1 MMKQCMSVGL
11 ALSMLLSLTPIMA
24 IHADETQELDVQD
37 TEEIKEDL
45 ELVPSVSVAGLKAVA
60 TEKESI
66 TITFKNVGQQVNNDN
81 ENNSFWGEIYFT
93 DSSGKPIPNLDFELH
108 CDEVTTQFVKTDANG
123 KYTFKY
129 DYSKPMYSHRN
140 PVKVYAIVQENDKYV
155 HSYGEQKY
163 QNPIKWYNFTT
174 HQDEKYNT
182 LISYPFSV
190 RGGEIVEEKEVLKTY
205 EDETIV
211 FDAWYDDEAC
221 TIKHDFTKPIVS
233 DVDVYAKWKKIDKP
247 VTPPEPEVEK
257 YQITYS
263 PGEGKGP
270 NKVMKI
276 PKSDADYKVRDF
288 EYSPIGKTCSPPS
301 DKYYFKEWLIKF
313 ADGTETRAMPGTK
326 IKITQNTAF
335 IAQWARLY
343 EVKVADTITNGTVV
357 LENIDREKG
366 QVVTAKEGEPIF
378 ATLKADKGYY
388 NKNIIIQQANGI
400 YLPWERDEFDPYFVT
415 FKVENDDITFNA
427 DFASLTADPE
437 KPTIKARNLKYNGK
451 EQEVEVFG
459 YDSVMMKIEGNKAK
473 DAGTYTVKVTSKTG
487 KWDDGSTDA
496 VTTKW
501 KIETVQRP
509 APTGLKGF
517 DTSYP
522 GANDG
527 RITGV
532 TEDMKYIEAT
542 ETKVHFCTGTEIT
555 GLKPGL
561 YKVSY
566 KEDKNHH
573 YNIPAEIRIN
583 EGTGP
588 VPSHTHTYGAWVS
601 DDTNH
606 WHECT
611 DASCSSIKD
620 KAVHVYDN
628 DADTTC
634 NICGC
639 VRTITPPTPS
649 HTHTYGAWVS
659 DDTNHW
665 HECTDASCGS
675 IKDKAVHVYDNDMD
689 DTCNVCGYKRVLPTP
704 VVTYKFIEGANGS
717 WTKNSGKNLGFKVNG
732 EISKFTGVKVD
743 GTLIGND
750 KYTAVSG
757 STVVTLKKDY
767 LETLSVGKHTLSV
780 IYTDGECTT
789 EFEVIADTKPT
800 TPEEDKK
807 PGTET
812 EKPKPD
818 VEKPTSPEEDKKPGT
833 ETEKPKPINP
843 EEDKKPSTETKK
855 PIPSKV
861 DKKANVKSEKKK
873 SLNTAYSYN
882 MGQWMALLLMSGF
895 VLVLTVFKKKRN

>member
-1 MMKQCMSVGL
+1 MIKRCMSVGL
-11 ALSMLLSLTPIMA
+11 ALSMLLSLTPITA

-37 TEEIKEDL
+37 TEERKEDL

-81 ENNSFWGEIYFT
+81 VNNSFWGEIYFT
-93 DSSGKPIPNLDFELH
+93 DSSGNPIPNLDFELH
-108 CDEVTTQFVKTDANG
+108 CDDVTTQFVKTDANG

-129 DYSKPMYSHRN
+129 VYSKPMYTYRN

-163 QNPIKWYNFTT
+163 QNPIKWFNFTT

-205 EDETIV
+205 EDGTIV
-211 FDAWYDDEAC
+211 FDAWYDDEAR

-233 DVDVYAKWKKIDKP
+233 NVDVYAKWKKIDKP
-247 VTPPEPEVEK
+247 VTPPEPEVERV
-257 YQITYS
+257 QITYS
-263 PGEGKGP
+263 PGKGKGP
-270 NKVMKI
+270 NYVMKI
-276 PKSDADYKVRDF
+276 PKSDEDYKVRDF

-301 DKYYFKEWLIKF
+301 DKYYFKEWLIIF

-357 LENIDREKG
+357 LENHDRETG
-366 QVVTAKEGEPIF
+366 QVVTAKEGETIF
-378 ATLKADKGYY
+378 ATLTADKGYY

-415 FKVENDDITFNA
+415 FKVENDDISFNA

-437 KPTIKARNLKYNGK
+437 KPIIKARNLKYNGK
-451 EQEVEVFG
+451 EQEVKVLG
-459 YDSVMMKIEGNKAK
+459 YDFVMMNIEGNKAK

-496 VTTKW
+496 VTTTW
-501 KIETVQRP
+501 EIETVQRP

-532 TEDMKYIEAT
+532 TEEMKYIEAT

-566 KEDKNHH
+566 KDDKNHWF
-573 YNIPAEIRIN
+573 NIPAEIRIN

-628 DADTTC
+628 D
-634 NICGC
+634 
-639 VRTITPPTPS
+639 
-649 HTHTYGAWVS
+649 
-659 DDTNHW
+659 
-665 HECTDASCGS
+665 
-675 IKDKAVHVYDNDMD
+675 MD

-717 WTKNSGKNLGFKVNG
+717 WTKNSGKNLSFKVNG
-732 EISKFTGVKVD
+732 EISRFTGVKVD

-780 IYTDGECTT
+780 VYTDGECTT

-818 VEKPTSPEEDKKPGT
+818 VEKPMLPEK
-833 ETEKPKPINP
+833 
-843 EEDKKPSTETKK
+843 DKKPSTETKK
-855 PIPSKV
+855 TTTSRV
-861 DKKANVKSEKKK
+861 DKKDVKSEKKK
-873 SLNTAYSYN
+873 SLNTAYSDN
-882 MGQWMALLLMSGF
+882 ISQWMALLLMSGF
-895 VLVLTVFKKKRN
+895 ALVLIVFKKKRN

>member
-1 MMKQCMSVGL
+1 M
-11 ALSMLLSLTPIMA
+11 
-24 IHADETQELDVQD
+24 
-37 TEEIKEDL
+37 
-45 ELVPSVSVAGLKAVA
+45 
-60 TEKESI
+60 
-66 TITFKNVGQQVNNDN
+66 
-81 ENNSFWGEIYFT
+81 
-93 DSSGKPIPNLDFELH
+93 DFELH
-108 CDEVTTQFVKTDANG
+108 CDDVTTQFVKSDANG

-129 DYSKPMYSHRN
+129 VYSKPMYTYRN

-163 QNPIKWYNFTT
+163 QNPIKWFNFTT

-205 EDETIV
+205 EDGTIV

-221 TIKHDFTKPIVS
+221 TIKHDFTKPIIS
-233 DVDVYAKWKKIDKP
+233 DVNIYAKWKKIEKP
-247 VTPPEPEVEK
+247 VVPPEPEVERV
-257 YQITYS
+257 QITYS
-263 PGEGKGP
+263 PGEGKGK
-270 NKVMKI
+270 NAVMKI
-276 PKSDADYKVRDF
+276 PKLDEDYKVRDF

-326 IKITQNTAF
+326 IKITQDTAF

-357 LENIDREKG
+357 LENHDRETG
-366 QVVTAKEGEPIF
+366 QVVTAKEGETIF
-378 ATLKADKGYY
+378 ATLTANKGYY

-437 KPTIKARNLKYNGK
+437 KPIIKARNLKYNGK
-451 EQEVEVFG
+451 EQEVKVLG

-501 KIETVQRP
+501 EIETVQRP

-566 KEDKNHH
+566 KDDKNHMF
-573 YNIPAEIRIN
+573 NIPAEIRIN

-611 DASCSSIKD
+611 DASCS
-620 KAVHVYDN
+620 
-628 DADTTC
+628 
-634 NICGC
+634 
-639 VRTITPPTPS
+639 
-649 HTHTYGAWVS
+649 
-659 DDTNHW
+659 
-665 HECTDASCGS
+665 S

-732 EISKFTGVKVD
+732 EISRFTGVKVD

-780 IYTDGECTT
+780 VYTDGECTT

-818 VEKPTSPEEDKKPGT
+818 VEKPTLPEEG
-833 ETEKPKPINP
+833 
-843 EEDKKPSTETKK
+843 KKPSTETEK
-855 PIPSKV
+855 PVPSKV
-861 DKKANVKSEKKK
+861 DKKADVKSEKKK

-895 VLVLTVFKKKRN
+895 VLVLTVFKKKKN

>member
-1 MMKQCMSVGL
+1 MIKRCMSVGL

-37 TEEIKEDL
+37 TEERKEDL
-45 ELVPSVSVAGLKAVA
+45 ELVLSVSVAGLKAVA
-60 TEKESI
+60 TVKESI
-66 TITFKNVGQQVNNDN
+66 TITFKNVGQQVNNNN

-93 DSSGKPIPNLDFELH
+93 DSSGNPIPNLDFELH
-108 CDEVTTQFVKTDANG
+108 CDDVTTQFVKSDANG

-129 DYSKPMYSHRN
+129 VYSKPMYTYKN

-163 QNPIKWYNFTT
+163 QNPIKWFNFTT

-182 LISYPFSV
+182 SVSYPFSV
-190 RGGEIVEEKEVLKTY
+190 RGGEIVEEKEVLRTY
-205 EDETIV
+205 EDGTIV

-247 VTPPEPEVEK
+247 VTPPEPEVERVK
-257 YQITYS
+257 ITYS
-263 PGEGKGP
+263 PGKGKGP
-270 NKVMKI
+270 NAVMKI

-301 DKYYFKEWLIKF
+301 DKYYFKEWLVKY
-313 ADGTETRAMPGTK
+313 ADGTETRVTPGNK
-326 IKITQNTAF
+326 IKITQDTAF

-343 EVKVADTITNGTVV
+343 EVKVADTITNGKVV

-378 ATLKADKGYY
+378 ATLTANKGYY

-400 YLPWERDEFDPYFVT
+400 YLPWERDKFNPYFVT

-496 VTTKW
+496 VTTTW
-501 KIETVQRP
+501 EIETVQRP

-532 TEDMKYIEAT
+532 TEEMEYIEDT
-542 ETKVHFCTGTEIT
+542 ETKLHFCTGTEIT

-561 YKVSY
+561 YRVSY
-566 KEDKNHH
+566 KDDKNHR

-606 WHECT
+606 WHECA
-611 DASCSSIKD
+611 DASCS
-620 KAVHVYDN
+620 
-628 DADTTC
+628 
-634 NICGC
+634 
-639 VRTITPPTPS
+639 
-649 HTHTYGAWVS
+649 
-659 DDTNHW
+659 
-665 HECTDASCGS
+665 S

-732 EISKFTGVKVD
+732 EISRFTGVKVD
-743 GTLIGND
+743 GTLIGAD
-750 KYTAVSG
+750 KYTAVTG
-757 STVVTLKKDY
+757 STLVTLKKDY

-780 IYTDGECTT
+780 VYTDGECTT

-812 EKPKPD
+812 EKPKLD
-818 VEKPTSPEEDKKPGT
+818 VEKPTLPEEG
-833 ETEKPKPINP
+833 
-843 EEDKKPSTETKK
+843 KKPSTETKK
-855 PIPSKV
+855 PVPSKV
-861 DKKANVKSEKKK
+861 DKKADVKSEKKK
-873 SLNTAYSYN
+873 SLNTACSYN

-895 VLVLTVFKKKRN
+895 VLVLGMKKRLNK

>member
-1 MMKQCMSVGL
+1 MIKRCMSVGL
-11 ALSMLLSLTPIMA
+11 ALSMLLSLTPITA

-37 TEEIKEDL
+37 TEERKEDL

-108 CDEVTTQFVKTDANG
+108 CDEVTTQFVKSDANG

-129 DYSKPMYSHRN
+129 VYSKPMYTYRN
-140 PVKVYAIVQENDKYV
+140 PVKVYTIVQENDKYV
-155 HSYGEQKY
+155 HSYGEQYY
-163 QNPIKWYNFTT
+163 QNPIKWFNFTT

-205 EDETIV
+205 EDGTIV

-233 DVDVYAKWKKIDKP
+233 NVDVYAKWKKIDKP
-247 VTPPEPEVEK
+247 VAPPEPEVEK

-263 PGEGKGP
+263 AGEGKGP
-270 NKVMKI
+270 NAVMKI
-276 PKSDADYKVRDF
+276 PKSDEDYKVRDF

-326 IKITQNTAF
+326 IKITQDTAF

-357 LENIDREKG
+357 LENHDRETG
-366 QVVTAKEGEPIF
+366 QVVTAKEGETIF
-378 ATLKADKGYY
+378 ATLTANKGYY

-437 KPTIKARNLKYNGK
+437 KPIIKARNLKYNGK
-451 EQEVEVFG
+451 EQEVKVLG

-501 KIETVQRP
+501 EIETVQRP

-583 EGTGP
+583 EGTGS

-611 DASCSSIKD
+611 DASCS
-620 KAVHVYDN
+620 
-628 DADTTC
+628 
-634 NICGC
+634 
-639 VRTITPPTPS
+639 
-649 HTHTYGAWVS
+649 
-659 DDTNHW
+659 
-665 HECTDASCGS
+665 S

-732 EISKFTGVKVD
+732 EISRFTGVKVD

-780 IYTDGECTT
+780 VYTDGECTT

-818 VEKPTSPEEDKKPGT
+818 VEKPTLPEEG
-833 ETEKPKPINP
+833 
-843 EEDKKPSTETKK
+843 KKPSTETEK
-855 PIPSKV
+855 PVPSKV
-861 DKKANVKSEKKK
+861 DKKADVKSEKKK

-895 VLVLTVFKKKRN
+895 VLVLTVFKKKKN

>member
-1 MMKQCMSVGL
+1 MIKRCMSVGL
-11 ALSMLLSLTPIMA
+11 ALSMLLSLTPITA

-37 TEEIKEDL
+37 TEERKEDL

-108 CDEVTTQFVKTDANG
+108 CDEVTTQFVKSDANG

-129 DYSKPMYSHRN
+129 VYSKPMYTYRN

-155 HSYGEQKY
+155 HSYGEQYY
-163 QNPIKWYNFTT
+163 QNPIKWFNFTT

-205 EDETIV
+205 EDGTIV

-233 DVDVYAKWKKIDKP
+233 NVDVYAKWKKIDKP
-247 VTPPEPEVEK
+247 VAPPEPEVEK

-263 PGEGKGP
+263 AGEGKGP
-270 NKVMKI
+270 NAVMKI
-276 PKSDADYKVRDF
+276 PKSDEDYKVRDF

-326 IKITQNTAF
+326 IKITQDTAF

-357 LENIDREKG
+357 LENHDRETG
-366 QVVTAKEGEPIF
+366 QVVTAKEGETIF
-378 ATLKADKGYY
+378 ATLTANKGYY

-437 KPTIKARNLKYNGK
+437 KPIIKARNLKYNGK
-451 EQEVEVFG
+451 EQEVKVLG

-501 KIETVQRP
+501 EIETVQRP

-566 KEDKNHH
+566 KDDKNHMF
-573 YNIPAEIRIN
+573 NIPAEIRIN

-611 DASCSSIKD
+611 DASCGSIKD

-634 NICGC
+634 NICGY

-665 HECTDASCGS
+665 HECTNASCSS

-689 DTCNVCGYKRVLPTP
+689 DTCNVCGYKRVLSTP

-732 EISKFTGVKVD
+732 EFSKFTGVKVD

-757 STVVTLKKDY
+757 STIVTLKKDY
-767 LETLSVGKHTLSV
+767 LEMLFVGKHTLSV
-780 IYTDGECTT
+780 VYTDGECTT
-789 EFEVIADTKPT
+789 EFEVIANTKPT
-800 TPEEDKK
+800 MPEEDKK

-818 VEKPTSPEEDKKPGT
+818 VEKPTLPEKDKKHG
-833 ETEKPKPINP
+833 
-843 EEDKKPSTETKK
+843 TETKK
-855 PIPSKV
+855 PVPSKI

-882 MGQWMALLLMSGF
+882 MGQWMALLLMSGV

>member
-1 MMKQCMSVGL
+1 MIKRCMSVGL
-11 ALSMLLSLTPIMA
+11 ALSMLLSLTPITA

-45 ELVPSVSVAGLKAVA
+45 ELVPSVSMAGLKAVA
-60 TEKESI
+60 TQKESI
-66 TITFKNVGQQVNNDN
+66 TIMFKNVGQQVNNDN

-93 DSSGKPIPNLDFELH
+93 DSAGKPIPNLDFELH
-108 CDEVTTQFVKTDANG
+108 CDDVTTQFVKSDANG

-129 DYSKPMYSHRN
+129 VYSKPMYTYRN

-163 QNPIKWYNFTT
+163 QNPIKWFNFTT

-205 EDETIV
+205 EDGTIG
-211 FDAWYDDEAC
+211 FDAWYDDEAR

-233 DVDVYAKWKKIDKP
+233 NVDVYAKWKKIDKP
-247 VTPPEPEVEK
+247 VTPPEPEVERV
-257 YQITYS
+257 QITYS
-263 PGEGKGP
+263 PGKGKGP
-270 NKVMKI
+270 NYVMKI
-276 PKSDADYKVRDF
+276 PKSDEDYKVRDF

-301 DKYYFKEWLIKF
+301 DKYYFKEWLIIF

-357 LENIDREKG
+357 LENHDRETG
-366 QVVTAKEGEPIF
+366 QVVTAKEGETIF
-378 ATLKADKGYY
+378 ATLTADKGYY

-415 FKVENDDITFNA
+415 FKVENDDISFNA

-437 KPTIKARNLKYNGK
+437 KPIIKARNLKYNGK
-451 EQEVEVFG
+451 EQEVKVLG

-496 VTTKW
+496 VTTTW
-501 KIETVQRP
+501 EIETVQRP

-532 TEDMKYIEAT
+532 TEEMKYIEAT

-566 KEDKNHH
+566 KDDKNHWF
-573 YNIPAEIRIN
+573 NIPAEIRIN

-628 DADTTC
+628 D
-634 NICGC
+634 
-639 VRTITPPTPS
+639 
-649 HTHTYGAWVS
+649 
-659 DDTNHW
+659 
-665 HECTDASCGS
+665 
-675 IKDKAVHVYDNDMD
+675 MD

-717 WTKNSGKNLGFKVNG
+717 WTKNSGKNLSFKVNG
-732 EISKFTGVKVD
+732 EFSRFTGVKVD

-780 IYTDGECTT
+780 VYTDGECTT

-818 VEKPTSPEEDKKPGT
+818 VEKPTTPEEDKKPGT

-843 EEDKKPSTETKK
+843 EEDKKPSTDTKK
-855 PIPSKV
+855 PTTSRV
-861 DKKANVKSEKKK
+861 DKKTDVKSKKKK

>member
-1 MMKQCMSVGL
+1 MIKRCMSVGL
-11 ALSMLLSLTPIMA
+11 ALSMLLSLTPITA

-37 TEEIKEDL
+37 TEERKEDL

-66 TITFKNVGQQVNNDN
+66 TITFKNVGQQVNNNN

-93 DSSGKPIPNLDFELH
+93 DSAGKPIPNLDFELH
-108 CDEVTTQFVKTDANG
+108 CDDVTTQFVKSDANG

-129 DYSKPMYSHRN
+129 VYSKPMYTSRN

-155 HSYGEQKY
+155 HSYGVQKY
-163 QNPIKWYNFTT
+163 QNPIKWFNFTT

-205 EDETIV
+205 EDGTIV

-233 DVDVYAKWKKIDKP
+233 NVDVYAKWKKIDKP
-247 VTPPEPEVEK
+247 VAPPEPEVEK

-263 PGEGKGP
+263 AGEGKGP
-270 NKVMKI
+270 NAVMKI
-276 PKSDADYKVRDF
+276 PKSDADYKVHDF

-313 ADGTETRAMPGTK
+313 ADGTEKRAMPGTK
-326 IKITQNTAF
+326 IKITQDTAF

-357 LENIDREKG
+357 LENIDGEKG

-378 ATLKADKGYY
+378 ATLTANKGYY

-437 KPTIKARNLKYNGK
+437 KPILKARNLKYNGK

-501 KIETVQRP
+501 EIETVQRP

-628 DADTTC
+628 D
-634 NICGC
+634 
-639 VRTITPPTPS
+639 
-649 HTHTYGAWVS
+649 
-659 DDTNHW
+659 
-665 HECTDASCGS
+665 
-675 IKDKAVHVYDNDMD
+675 MD

-732 EISKFTGVKVD
+732 KISRFTGVKVD

-780 IYTDGECTT
+780 VYTDGECTT

-807 PGTET
+807 PGTES

-818 VEKPTSPEEDKKPGT
+818 VEKPTLPEK
-833 ETEKPKPINP
+833 
-843 EEDKKPSTETKK
+843 DKKPSTETKK
-855 PIPSKV
+855 PTTSRI
-861 DKKANVKSEKKK
+861 DKKDVKSEKKK

-882 MGQWMALLLMSGF
+882 MGQWTALLLMSGF

>member
-1 MMKQCMSVGL
+1 MMKRCISVGL
-11 ALSMLLSLTPIMA
+11 ALSMLLSLTPITA

-37 TEEIKEDL
+37 TEERKEDL
-45 ELVPSVSVAGLKAVA
+45 ELVPPVSVAGLKAVA

-66 TITFKNVGQQVNNDN
+66 TITFKNVGQQVNNNN

-93 DSSGKPIPNLDFELH
+93 DSAGKPIPNLDFELH
-108 CDEVTTQFVKTDANG
+108 CDDVTTQFVKSDANG

-129 DYSKPMYSHRN
+129 VYSKPMYTYRN

-163 QNPIKWYNFTT
+163 QNPIKWFNFTT

-205 EDETIV
+205 EDGTIV

-221 TIKHDFTKPIVS
+221 TIKHDFTKPIIS
-233 DVDVYAKWKKIDKP
+233 DVNIYAKWKKIEKP
-247 VTPPEPEVEK
+247 VVPPEPEVERV
-257 YQITYS
+257 QITYS
-263 PGEGKGP
+263 PGEGKGK
-270 NKVMKI
+270 NAVMKI
-276 PKSDADYKVRDF
+276 PKSDEDYKVRDF

-326 IKITQNTAF
+326 IKITQDTAF

-357 LENIDREKG
+357 LENHDRETG
-366 QVVTAKEGEPIF
+366 QVVTAKEGETIF
-378 ATLKADKGYY
+378 ATLTANKGYY

-437 KPTIKARNLKYNGK
+437 KPIIKARNLKYNGK
-451 EQEVEVFG
+451 EQEVKVLG

-501 KIETVQRP
+501 EIETVQRP

-566 KEDKNHH
+566 KDDKNHMF
-573 YNIPAEIRIN
+573 NIPAEIRIN

-611 DASCSSIKD
+611 DASCS
-620 KAVHVYDN
+620 
-628 DADTTC
+628 
-634 NICGC
+634 
-639 VRTITPPTPS
+639 
-649 HTHTYGAWVS
+649 
-659 DDTNHW
+659 
-665 HECTDASCGS
+665 S

-732 EISKFTGVKVD
+732 EISRFTGVKVD

-780 IYTDGECTT
+780 VYTDGECTT

-818 VEKPTSPEEDKKPGT
+818 VEKPTLPEEG
-833 ETEKPKPINP
+833 
-843 EEDKKPSTETKK
+843 KKPSTETEK
-855 PIPSKV
+855 PVPSKV
-861 DKKANVKSEKKK
+861 DKKADVKSEKKK

-895 VLVLTVFKKKRN
+895 VLVLTVFKKKKN

>member
-1 MMKQCMSVGL
+1 MIKRCMSVGL
-11 ALSMLLSLTPIMA
+11 ALSMLLSLTPITA

-37 TEEIKEDL
+37 TEERKEDL

-108 CDEVTTQFVKTDANG
+108 CDEVTTQFVKSDANG

-129 DYSKPMYSHRN
+129 VYSKPMYTYRN

-155 HSYGEQKY
+155 HSYGEQYY
-163 QNPIKWYNFTT
+163 QNPIKWFNFTT

-205 EDETIV
+205 EDGTIV

-233 DVDVYAKWKKIDKP
+233 NVDVYAKWKKIDKP
-247 VTPPEPEVEK
+247 VAPPEPEVEK

-263 PGEGKGP
+263 AGEGKGP
-270 NKVMKI
+270 NAVMKI
-276 PKSDADYKVRDF
+276 PKSDEDYKVRDF

-326 IKITQNTAF
+326 IKITQDTAF

-357 LENIDREKG
+357 LENHDRETG
-366 QVVTAKEGEPIF
+366 QVVTAKEGETIF
-378 ATLKADKGYY
+378 ATLTANKGYY

-437 KPTIKARNLKYNGK
+437 KPIIKARNLKYNGK
-451 EQEVEVFG
+451 EQEVKVLG

-501 KIETVQRP
+501 EIETVQRP

-583 EGTGP
+583 EGTGS

-628 DADTTC
+628 D
-634 NICGC
+634 
-639 VRTITPPTPS
+639 
-649 HTHTYGAWVS
+649 
-659 DDTNHW
+659 
-665 HECTDASCGS
+665 
-675 IKDKAVHVYDNDMD
+675 MD
-689 DTCNVCGYKRVLPTP
+689 DTCNVCGYKRVLSTP

-732 EISKFTGVKVD
+732 EFSKFTGVKVD

-780 IYTDGECTT
+780 VYTDGECTT

-818 VEKPTSPEEDKKPGT
+818 VEKPTLPEEG
-833 ETEKPKPINP
+833 
-843 EEDKKPSTETKK
+843 KKPSTETEK
-855 PIPSKV
+855 PVPSKV
-861 DKKANVKSEKKK
+861 DKKADVKSEKKK

-895 VLVLTVFKKKRN
+895 VLVLTVFKKKKN

>member
-1 MMKQCMSVGL
+1 MMKRCISVGL

-129 DYSKPMYSHRN
+129 VYSKPMYTYRN

-163 QNPIKWYNFTT
+163 QNPIKWFNFTT

-205 EDETIV
+205 EDGTIV

-233 DVDVYAKWKKIDKP
+233 NVDVYAKWKKIDKP
-247 VTPPEPEVEK
+247 VAPPEPEVEK

-263 PGEGKGP
+263 AGEGKGP
-270 NKVMKI
+270 NAVMKI
-276 PKSDADYKVRDF
+276 PKSDEDYKVRDF

-326 IKITQNTAF
+326 IKITQDTAF

-357 LENIDREKG
+357 LENHDRETG
-366 QVVTAKEGEPIF
+366 QVVTAKEGETIF
-378 ATLKADKGYY
+378 ATLTANKGYY

-415 FKVENDDITFNA
+415 FKVENDDIIFNA

-437 KPTIKARNLKYNGK
+437 KPIIKARNLKYNGK
-451 EQEVEVFG
+451 EQEVKVLG

-501 KIETVQRP
+501 EIETVQRP

-583 EGTGP
+583 EGTGS

-628 DADTTC
+628 D
-634 NICGC
+634 
-639 VRTITPPTPS
+639 
-649 HTHTYGAWVS
+649 
-659 DDTNHW
+659 
-665 HECTDASCGS
+665 
-675 IKDKAVHVYDNDMD
+675 MD

-704 VVTYKFIEGANGS
+704 VVIYKFIEGANGS

-732 EISKFTGVKVD
+732 EISRFTGVKVD

-780 IYTDGECTT
+780 VYTDGECTT

-818 VEKPTSPEEDKKPGT
+818 VEKPTLPEEG
-833 ETEKPKPINP
+833 
-843 EEDKKPSTETKK
+843 KKPSTETEK
-855 PIPSKV
+855 PVPSKV
-861 DKKANVKSEKKK
+861 DKKADVKSEKKK

-895 VLVLTVFKKKRN
+895 VLVLTVFKKKKN

>member
-1 MMKQCMSVGL
+1 M
-11 ALSMLLSLTPIMA
+11 
-24 IHADETQELDVQD
+24 
-37 TEEIKEDL
+37 
-45 ELVPSVSVAGLKAVA
+45 
-60 TEKESI
+60 
-66 TITFKNVGQQVNNDN
+66 
-81 ENNSFWGEIYFT
+81 
-93 DSSGKPIPNLDFELH
+93 
-108 CDEVTTQFVKTDANG
+108 TTQFVKTDANG

-129 DYSKPMYSHRN
+129 VYSKPMYTHRN
-140 PVKVYAIVQENDKYV
+140 PVRVYAMVRENDKYV
-155 HSYGEQKY
+155 HSYGEQY
-163 QNPIKWYNFTT
+163 YYNPIKWFHFIT
-174 HQDEKYNT
+174 HEDEKYKT
-182 LISYPFSV
+182 ATSITYPFNV
-190 RGGEIVEEKEVLKTY
+190 TGGEIVEEIEVLKTY
-205 EDETIV
+205 EDGTIV
-211 FDAWYDDEAC
+211 FDAWYDDEAR
-221 TIKHDFTKPIVS
+221 TIKHDFTKPIIS
-233 DVDVYAKWKKIDKP
+233 NVDIYAKWKKIEKP
-247 VTPPEPEVEK
+247 VVPPEPEVERVK
-257 YQITYS
+257 ITYS

-270 NKVMKI
+270 NAVMKI
-276 PKSDADYKVRDF
+276 PKSDEDYKVRDF

-301 DKYYFKEWLIKF
+301 DKYYFKEWLVKY
-313 ADGTETRAMPGTK
+313 ADGTETRVTPGTK
-326 IKITQNTAF
+326 IKITQDTAF

-357 LENIDREKG
+357 LMNNDREKG
-366 QVVTAKEGEPIF
+366 QVVTAKEGETIL
-378 ATLKADKGYY
+378 ATLTADKGYY
-388 NKNIIIQQANGI
+388 NKNIIIQQANGS
-400 YLPWERDEFDPYFVT
+400 YLPWKRNEFNPYLVT
-415 FKVENDDITFNA
+415 FKVENHDITFNA
-427 DFASLTADPE
+427 NFASLTADPE
-437 KPTIKARNLKYNGK
+437 KPIIKAHNLKYNGK

-459 YDSVMMKIEGNKAK
+459 YDFVMMKIEGNKAK

-496 VTTKW
+496 VTTTW
-501 KIETVQRP
+501 EIETVQRP

-532 TEDMKYIEAT
+532 TEDMEYIEDT

-561 YKVSY
+561 YRVSY
-566 KEDKNHH
+566 KDDKNHR

-588 VPSHTHTYGAWVS
+588 V
-601 DDTNH
+601 
-606 WHECT
+606 
-611 DASCSSIKD
+611 
-620 KAVHVYDN
+620 
-628 DADTTC
+628 
-634 NICGC
+634 
-639 VRTITPPTPS
+639 PS

-732 EISKFTGVKVD
+732 EISRFTGVKVD

-780 IYTDGECTT
+780 VYTDGECTT

-818 VEKPTSPEEDKKPGT
+818 VEKPTLPEEDKKPGT
-833 ETEKPKPINP
+833 ET
-843 EEDKKPSTETKK
+843 KKPV
-855 PIPSKV
+855 PSKV
-861 DKKANVKSEKKK
+861 DRKADVKSEKKR

-882 MGQWMALLLMSGF
+882 VGQWMALLLMSGF

>member
-1 MMKQCMSVGL
+1 MMKRCISVGL

-129 DYSKPMYSHRN
+129 VYSKPMYTYRN

-163 QNPIKWYNFTT
+163 QNPIKWFNFTT

-205 EDETIV
+205 EDGTIV

-233 DVDVYAKWKKIDKP
+233 NVDVYAKWKKIDKP
-247 VTPPEPEVEK
+247 VAPPEPEVEK

-263 PGEGKGP
+263 AGEGKGP
-270 NKVMKI
+270 NAVMKI
-276 PKSDADYKVRDF
+276 PKSDEDYKVRDF

-326 IKITQNTAF
+326 IKITQDTAF

-357 LENIDREKG
+357 LENHDRETG
-366 QVVTAKEGEPIF
+366 QVVTAKEGETIF
-378 ATLKADKGYY
+378 ATLTANKGYY

-437 KPTIKARNLKYNGK
+437 KPIIKARNLKYNGK
-451 EQEVEVFG
+451 EQEVKVLG

-501 KIETVQRP
+501 EIETVQRP

-583 EGTGP
+583 EGTGS

-611 DASCSSIKD
+611 DASCS
-620 KAVHVYDN
+620 
-628 DADTTC
+628 
-634 NICGC
+634 
-639 VRTITPPTPS
+639 
-649 HTHTYGAWVS
+649 
-659 DDTNHW
+659 
-665 HECTDASCGS
+665 S

-732 EISKFTGVKVD
+732 EISRFTGVKVD

-780 IYTDGECTT
+780 VYTDGECTT

-818 VEKPTSPEEDKKPGT
+818 VEKPTLPEEG
-833 ETEKPKPINP
+833 
-843 EEDKKPSTETKK
+843 KKPSTETEK
-855 PIPSKV
+855 PVPSKV
-861 DKKANVKSEKKK
+861 DKKADVKSEKKK

-895 VLVLTVFKKKRN
+895 VLVLTVFKKKKN

>member
-1 MMKQCMSVGL
+1 MMKRCISVGL
-11 ALSMLLSLTPIMA
+11 ALSMLLSLTPITA

-37 TEEIKEDL
+37 TEERKEDL

-66 TITFKNVGQQVNNDN
+66 TITFKNVGQQVNNNN

-93 DSSGKPIPNLDFELH
+93 DSAGKPIPNLDFELH
-108 CDEVTTQFVKTDANG
+108 CDDVTTQFVKSDANG

-129 DYSKPMYSHRN
+129 VYSKPMYTYRN

-163 QNPIKWYNFTT
+163 QNPIKWFNFTT

-205 EDETIV
+205 EDGTIV
-211 FDAWYDDEAC
+211 FEAWYDDEAC
-221 TIKHDFTKPIVS
+221 TIKHDFTKPIIS
-233 DVDVYAKWKKIDKP
+233 DVNIYAKWKKIEKP
-247 VTPPEPEVEK
+247 VVPPEPEVERV
-257 YQITYS
+257 QITYS
-263 PGEGKGP
+263 PGEGKGK
-270 NKVMKI
+270 NAVMKI
-276 PKSDADYKVRDF
+276 PKSDEDYKVRDF

-326 IKITQNTAF
+326 IKITQDTAF

-357 LENIDREKG
+357 LENHDRETG
-366 QVVTAKEGEPIF
+366 QVVTAKEGETIF
-378 ATLKADKGYY
+378 ATLTANKGYY

-437 KPTIKARNLKYNGK
+437 KPIIKARNLKYNGK
-451 EQEVEVFG
+451 EQEVKVLG

-501 KIETVQRP
+501 EIETVQRP

-566 KEDKNHH
+566 KDDKNHMF
-573 YNIPAEIRIN
+573 NIPAEIRIN

-611 DASCSSIKD
+611 DASCS
-620 KAVHVYDN
+620 
-628 DADTTC
+628 
-634 NICGC
+634 
-639 VRTITPPTPS
+639 
-649 HTHTYGAWVS
+649 
-659 DDTNHW
+659 
-665 HECTDASCGS
+665 S

-732 EISKFTGVKVD
+732 EISRFTGVKVD

-780 IYTDGECTT
+780 VYTDGECTT

-818 VEKPTSPEEDKKPGT
+818 VEKPTLPEEG
-833 ETEKPKPINP
+833 
-843 EEDKKPSTETKK
+843 KKPSTETEK
-855 PIPSKV
+855 PVPSKV
-861 DKKANVKSEKKK
+861 DKKADVKSEKKK

-895 VLVLTVFKKKRN
+895 VLVLTVFKKKKN

>member
-1 MMKQCMSVGL
+1 MMKRCISVGL

-108 CDEVTTQFVKTDANG
+108 CDDVTTQFVKSDANG

-129 DYSKPMYSHRN
+129 VYSKPMYTHRN
-140 PVKVYAIVQENDKYV
+140 PVRVYAMVRGNDKYV
-155 HSYGEQKY
+155 HSYGEQY
-163 QNPIKWYNFTT
+163 YHNPIKWFHFIT
-174 HQDEKYNT
+174 HEDEKYKT
-182 LISYPFSV
+182 ATSITYPFNV
-190 RGGEIVEEKEVLKTY
+190 TGGEIVEEKEVLKTY
-205 EDETIV
+205 EDGTIV
-211 FDAWYDDEAC
+211 FDAWYDDEAR
-221 TIKHDFTKPIVS
+221 TIKHDFTKPIIS
-233 DVDVYAKWKKIDKP
+233 DVNIYAKWKKIEKP
-247 VTPPEPEVEK
+247 VVPPEPEVERV
-257 YQITYS
+257 QITYS
-263 PGEGKGP
+263 PGEGKGK
-270 NKVMKI
+270 NAVMKI
-276 PKSDADYKVRDF
+276 PKSDEDYKVRDF

-326 IKITQNTAF
+326 IKITQDTAF

-357 LENIDREKG
+357 LENHDRETG
-366 QVVTAKEGEPIF
+366 QVVTAKEGETIL
-378 ATLKADKGYY
+378 ATLTANKGYY

-400 YLPWERDEFDPYFVT
+400 YLPWKRNEFNPYLVT
-415 FKVENDDITFNA
+415 FKVENHDITFNA
-427 DFASLTADPE
+427 NFASLTADPE
-437 KPTIKARNLKYNGK
+437 KPIIKARNLKYNGK

-532 TEDMKYIEAT
+532 TDEMEYIEDT
-542 ETKVHFCTGTEIT
+542 DTKYYPCTGTEIT

-561 YKVSY
+561 YNVKY
-566 KEDKNHH
+566 KDDKNHTL
-573 YNIPAEIRIN
+573 NIHAHIEIK

-588 VPSHTHTYGAWVS
+588 V
-601 DDTNH
+601 
-606 WHECT
+606 
-611 DASCSSIKD
+611 
-620 KAVHVYDN
+620 
-628 DADTTC
+628 
-634 NICGC
+634 
-639 VRTITPPTPS
+639 PS

-732 EISKFTGVKVD
+732 EISRFTGVKVD

-780 IYTDGECTT
+780 VYTDGECTT

-818 VEKPTSPEEDKKPGT
+818 VEKPTLPEEG
-833 ETEKPKPINP
+833 
-843 EEDKKPSTETKK
+843 KKPSTETEK
-855 PIPSKV
+855 PVPSKV
-861 DKKANVKSEKKK
+861 DKKADVKSEKKK

-895 VLVLTVFKKKRN
+895 VLVLTVFKKKKN

>member
-11 ALSMLLSLTPIMA
+11 ALSMLLSLTPITA

-37 TEEIKEDL
+37 TEERKEDL

-93 DSSGKPIPNLDFELH
+93 DSAGKPIPNLDFELH
-108 CDEVTTQFVKTDANG
+108 CDDVTTQFVKSDANG

-129 DYSKPMYSHRN
+129 VYSKPMYTHRN
-140 PVKVYAIVQENDKYV
+140 PVRVYAMVRENDKYV
-155 HSYGEQKY
+155 HSYGEQY
-163 QNPIKWYNFTT
+163 YHNPIKWFHFIT
-174 HQDEKYNT
+174 HEDEKYKT
-182 LISYPFSV
+182 ATSITYPFNV
-190 RGGEIVEEKEVLKTY
+190 TGGEIVEEIEVLKTY
-205 EDETIV
+205 EDGTIV
-211 FDAWYDDEAC
+211 FDAWYDDEAR
-221 TIKHDFTKPIVS
+221 TIKHDFTKPIIS
-233 DVDVYAKWKKIDKP
+233 NVDIYAKWKKIEKP
-247 VTPPEPEVEK
+247 VVPPEPEVERVK
-257 YQITYS
+257 ITYS

-270 NKVMKI
+270 NAVMKI
-276 PKSDADYKVRDF
+276 PKSDEDYKVRDF

-301 DKYYFKEWLIKF
+301 DKYYFKEWLVKY
-313 ADGTETRAMPGTK
+313 ADGTETRVTPGTK
-326 IKITQNTAF
+326 IKITQDTAF

-357 LENIDREKG
+357 LMNNDREKG
-366 QVVTAKEGEPIF
+366 QVVTAKEGETIL
-378 ATLKADKGYY
+378 ATLTADKGYY
-388 NKNIIIQQANGI
+388 NKNIIIQQANGS
-400 YLPWERDEFDPYFVT
+400 YLPWKRNEFNPYLVT
-415 FKVENDDITFNA
+415 FKVENHDITFNA
-427 DFASLTADPE
+427 NFASLTADPE
-437 KPTIKARNLKYNGK
+437 KPIIKARNLKYNGK

-532 TEDMKYIEAT
+532 TDEMEYIEDT
-542 ETKVHFCTGTEIT
+542 DTKFYPCTGTEIT

-561 YKVSY
+561 YNVKY
-566 KEDKNHH
+566 KDDKNHTL
-573 YNIPAEIRIN
+573 NISAQIEIK

-588 VPSHTHTYGAWVS
+588 V
-601 DDTNH
+601 
-606 WHECT
+606 
-611 DASCSSIKD
+611 
-620 KAVHVYDN
+620 
-628 DADTTC
+628 
-634 NICGC
+634 
-639 VRTITPPTPS
+639 PS

-675 IKDKAVHVYDNDMD
+675 IKDKAVHVYDNDAD
-689 DTCNVCGYKRVLPTP
+689 TTCNICGYKRVLPTP

-732 EISKFTGVKVD
+732 EISRFTGVKVD

-780 IYTDGECTT
+780 VYTDGECTT

-818 VEKPTSPEEDKKPGT
+818 VEKPTLPEEG
-833 ETEKPKPINP
+833 
-843 EEDKKPSTETKK
+843 KKPSTETEK
-855 PIPSKV
+855 PVPSKV
-861 DKKANVKSEKKK
+861 DKKADVKSEKKK

-895 VLVLTVFKKKRN
+895 VLVLTVFKKKKN

>member
-1 MMKQCMSVGL
+1 MMKRCISVGL

-129 DYSKPMYSHRN
+129 VYSKPMYTYRN

-155 HSYGEQKY
+155 HSYGEQYY
-163 QNPIKWYNFTT
+163 QNPIKWFNFTT

-205 EDETIV
+205 EDGTIV

-233 DVDVYAKWKKIDKP
+233 NVDVYAKWKKIDKP
-247 VTPPEPEVEK
+247 VAPPEPEVEK

-263 PGEGKGP
+263 AGEGKGP
-270 NKVMKI
+270 NAVMKI
-276 PKSDADYKVRDF
+276 PKSDEDYKVRDF

-326 IKITQNTAF
+326 IKITQDTAF

-357 LENIDREKG
+357 LMNNDREKG
-366 QVVTAKEGEPIF
+366 QVVTAKEGETIL
-378 ATLKADKGYY
+378 ATLTADKGYY
-388 NKNIIIQQANGI
+388 NKNIIIQQANGS
-400 YLPWERDEFDPYFVT
+400 YLPWKRNEFNPYLVT
-415 FKVENDDITFNA
+415 FKVENHDITFNA
-427 DFASLTADPE
+427 NFASLTADPE
-437 KPTIKARNLKYNGK
+437 KPIIKARNLKYNGK

-566 KEDKNHH
+566 KDDKNHMF
-573 YNIPAEIRIN
+573 NIPAEIRIN

-611 DASCSSIKD
+611 DASCGSIKD

-634 NICGC
+634 NICGY

-665 HECTDASCGS
+665 HECTDASCSS

-689 DTCNVCGYKRVLPTP
+689 DTCNVCGYKRVLSTP

-732 EISKFTGVKVD
+732 EFSKFTGVKVD

-757 STVVTLKKDY
+757 STIVTLKKDY
-767 LETLSVGKHTLSV
+767 LEMLFVGKHTLSV
-780 IYTDGECTT
+780 VYTDGECTT
-789 EFEVIADTKPT
+789 EFEVIANTKPT

-818 VEKPTSPEEDKKPGT
+818 VEKPTLPEKDKKHG
-833 ETEKPKPINP
+833 
-843 EEDKKPSTETKK
+843 TETKK
-855 PIPSKV
+855 PVPSKI

-882 MGQWMALLLMSGF
+882 MGQWMALLLMSGV

>member
-1 MMKQCMSVGL
+1 MKKSWTSVGL
-11 ALSMLLSLTPIMA
+11 SLCMVLTLTPITA

-37 TEEIKEDL
+37 TEERKEDL

-129 DYSKPMYSHRN
+129 DYSKPMYTYKN

-205 EDETIV
+205 EDGTIV

-247 VTPPEPEVEK
+247 VTPPEPEVERVK
-257 YQITYS
+257 ITYS
-263 PGEGKGP
+263 PGKGKGP
-270 NKVMKI
+270 NDVRMI

-326 IKITQNTAF
+326 IKITQDTAF

-378 ATLKADKGYY
+378 ATLTANKGYY

-400 YLPWERDEFDPYFVT
+400 YLPWERDKFNPYFVT

-606 WHECT
+606 WHECA
-611 DASCSSIKD
+611 DASCS
-620 KAVHVYDN
+620 
-628 DADTTC
+628 
-634 NICGC
+634 
-639 VRTITPPTPS
+639 
-649 HTHTYGAWVS
+649 
-659 DDTNHW
+659 
-665 HECTDASCGS
+665 S

-732 EISKFTGVKVD
+732 EISRFTGVKVD

-780 IYTDGECTT
+780 VYTDGECTT

-818 VEKPTSPEEDKKPGT
+818 VEKPTLPEEGKKPGT
-833 ETEKPKPINP
+833 ET
-843 EEDKKPSTETKK
+843 KKPV
-855 PIPSKV
+855 PSKV
-861 DKKANVKSEKKK
+861 DKKANAKSEKKK

>member
-11 ALSMLLSLTPIMA
+11 ALSMLLSLTPITA

-37 TEEIKEDL
+37 TEERKEDL

-93 DSSGKPIPNLDFELH
+93 DSAGKPIPNLDFELH
-108 CDEVTTQFVKTDANG
+108 CNDVTTQFVKSDANG

-129 DYSKPMYSHRN
+129 VYSKPMYTHRN
-140 PVKVYAIVQENDKYV
+140 PVRVYAMVRGNDKYV
-155 HSYGEQKY
+155 HSYGEQY
-163 QNPIKWYNFTT
+163 YHNPIKWFHFIT
-174 HQDEKYNT
+174 HEDEKYKT
-182 LISYPFSV
+182 ATSITYPFNV
-190 RGGEIVEEKEVLKTY
+190 TGGEIVEEIEVLKTY
-205 EDETIV
+205 EDGTIV
-211 FDAWYDDEAC
+211 FDAWYDDEAR
-221 TIKHDFTKPIVS
+221 TIKHDFTKPIIS
-233 DVDVYAKWKKIDKP
+233 DVNIYAKWKKIEKP
-247 VTPPEPEVEK
+247 VVPPEPEVERVK
-257 YQITYS
+257 ITYS

-270 NKVMKI
+270 NAVMKI
-276 PKSDADYKVRDF
+276 PKSDEDYKVRDF

-301 DKYYFKEWLIKF
+301 DKYYFKEWLVKY
-313 ADGTETRAMPGTK
+313 ADDTETRVTPGTK
-326 IKITQNTAF
+326 IKITQDTAF

-357 LENIDREKG
+357 LMNNDREEG
-366 QVVTAKEGEPIF
+366 QVVTAKEGETIL
-378 ATLKADKGYY
+378 ATLTADKGYY
-388 NKNIIIQQANGI
+388 NKNIIIQQANGS
-400 YLPWERDEFDPYFVT
+400 YLPWKRNEFNPYLVT
-415 FKVENDDITFNA
+415 FKVENHDITFNA
-427 DFASLTADPE
+427 NFASLTADPE
-437 KPTIKARNLKYNGK
+437 KPIIKARNLKYNGK

-532 TEDMKYIEAT
+532 TDEMEYIEDT
-542 ETKVHFCTGTEIT
+542 DTKFYPCTGTEIT

-561 YKVSY
+561 YNVKY
-566 KEDKNHH
+566 KDDKNHTL
-573 YNIPAEIRIN
+573 NISAQIEIK
-583 EGTGP
+583 EGTGT
-588 VPSHTHTYGAWVS
+588 VPTHTHTYGKWTS
-601 DDTNH
+601 DTTSH

-611 DASCSSIKD
+611 DASCS
-620 KAVHVYDN
+620 
-628 DADTTC
+628 
-634 NICGC
+634 
-639 VRTITPPTPS
+639 
-649 HTHTYGAWVS
+649 
-659 DDTNHW
+659 
-665 HECTDASCGS
+665 S

-732 EISKFTGVKVD
+732 EISRFTGVKVD

-780 IYTDGECTT
+780 VYTDGECTT

-818 VEKPTSPEEDKKPGT
+818 VEKPTLPEEG
-833 ETEKPKPINP
+833 
-843 EEDKKPSTETKK
+843 KKPSTETEK
-855 PIPSKV
+855 PVPSKV
-861 DKKANVKSEKKK
+861 DKKADVKSEKKK

-895 VLVLTVFKKKRN
+895 VLVLTVFKKKKN

>member
-1 MMKQCMSVGL
+1 MIKRCMSVGL
-11 ALSMLLSLTPIMA
+11 ALSMLLSLTPITA

-37 TEEIKEDL
+37 TEERKEDL

-93 DSSGKPIPNLDFELH
+93 DSSGNPIPNLDFELH
-108 CDEVTTQFVKTDANG
+108 CNDVTTQFVKSDANG

-129 DYSKPMYSHRN
+129 VYSKPMYTHRN
-140 PVKVYAIVQENDKYV
+140 PVRVYAMVQENDKYV
-155 HSYGEQKY
+155 HSYGEQY
-163 QNPIKWYNFTT
+163 YHNPIKWFHFIT
-174 HQDEKYNT
+174 HEDEKYKT
-182 LISYPFSV
+182 ATSITYPFNV
-190 RGGEIVEEKEVLKTY
+190 TGGEIVEEIEVLKTY
-205 EDETIV
+205 EDGTIV
-211 FDAWYDDEAC
+211 FDAWYDDEAR
-221 TIKHDFTKPIVS
+221 TIKHDFTKPIIS
-233 DVDVYAKWKKIDKP
+233 NVDIYAKWKKIEKP
-247 VTPPEPEVEK
+247 VVPPEPEVERVK
-257 YQITYS
+257 ITYS

-270 NKVMKI
+270 NAVMKI
-276 PKSDADYKVRDF
+276 PKSDEDYKVRDF

-301 DKYYFKEWLIKF
+301 DKYYFKEWLVKY
-313 ADGTETRAMPGTK
+313 ADGTETRVTPGTK
-326 IKITQNTAF
+326 IKITQDTAF

-357 LENIDREKG
+357 LMNNDREKG
-366 QVVTAKEGEPIF
+366 QVVTAKEGETIL
-378 ATLKADKGYY
+378 ATLTADKGYY
-388 NKNIIIQQANGI
+388 NKNIIIQQANGS
-400 YLPWERDEFDPYFVT
+400 YLPWKRNEFNPYLVT
-415 FKVENDDITFNA
+415 FKVENHDITFNA
-427 DFASLTADPE
+427 NFASLTADPE
-437 KPTIKARNLKYNGK
+437 KPIIKARNLKYNGK

-459 YDSVMMKIEGNKAK
+459 YDFVMMKIEGNKAK

-496 VTTKW
+496 VTTTW
-501 KIETVQRP
+501 EIETVQRP

-532 TEDMKYIEAT
+532 TEDMEYIEDT

-561 YKVSY
+561 YRVSY
-566 KEDKNHH
+566 K
-573 YNIPAEIRIN
+573 
-583 EGTGP
+583 
-588 VPSHTHTYGAWVS
+588 

-611 DASCSSIKD
+611 DASCTDKAGSIKD

-634 NICGC
+634 NICGY

-665 HECTDASCGS
+665 HECTDASCSS

-732 EISKFTGVKVD
+732 EISRFTGVKVD

-780 IYTDGECTT
+780 VYTDGECTT

-812 EKPKPD
+812 EKPKPN
-818 VEKPTSPEEDKKPGT
+818 VEKPTL
-833 ETEKPKPINP
+833 P

-855 PIPSKV
+855 PVPSKV

-895 VLVLTVFKKKRN
+895 VLVLTVLKKKRN

>member
-1 MMKQCMSVGL
+1 MMKRCISVGL

-129 DYSKPMYSHRN
+129 VYSKPMYTYRN

-163 QNPIKWYNFTT
+163 QNPIKWFNFTT

-205 EDETIV
+205 EDGTIV

-233 DVDVYAKWKKIDKP
+233 NVDVYAKWKKIDKP
-247 VTPPEPEVEK
+247 VAPPEPEVEK

-263 PGEGKGP
+263 AGEGKGP
-270 NKVMKI
+270 NAVMKI
-276 PKSDADYKVRDF
+276 PKSDEDYKVRDF

-326 IKITQNTAF
+326 IKITQDTAF

-357 LENIDREKG
+357 LENHDRETG
-366 QVVTAKEGEPIF
+366 QVVTAKEGETIF
-378 ATLKADKGYY
+378 ATLTANKGYY

-437 KPTIKARNLKYNGK
+437 KPIIKARNLKYNGK
-451 EQEVEVFG
+451 EQEVKVLG

-501 KIETVQRP
+501 EIETVQRP

-583 EGTGP
+583 EGTGL

-611 DASCSSIKD
+611 DASCS
-620 KAVHVYDN
+620 
-628 DADTTC
+628 
-634 NICGC
+634 
-639 VRTITPPTPS
+639 
-649 HTHTYGAWVS
+649 
-659 DDTNHW
+659 
-665 HECTDASCGS
+665 S

-732 EISKFTGVKVD
+732 EISRFTGVKVD

-780 IYTDGECTT
+780 VYTDGECTT

-818 VEKPTSPEEDKKPGT
+818 VEKPTLPEEG
-833 ETEKPKPINP
+833 
-843 EEDKKPSTETKK
+843 KKPSTETEK
-855 PIPSKV
+855 PVPSKV
-861 DKKANVKSEKKK
+861 DKKADVKSEKKK

-895 VLVLTVFKKKRN
+895 VLVLTVFKKKKN

>member
-1 MMKQCMSVGL
+1 MIKRCMSVGL
-11 ALSMLLSLTPIMA
+11 ALSMLLSLTPITA

-37 TEEIKEDL
+37 TEERKEDL

-66 TITFKNVGQQVNNDN
+66 TITFKNVGQQVNNNN

-93 DSSGKPIPNLDFELH
+93 DSAGKPIPNLDFELH
-108 CDEVTTQFVKTDANG
+108 CDDVTTQFVKSDANG

-129 DYSKPMYSHRN
+129 VYSKPMYTYRN

-163 QNPIKWYNFTT
+163 QNPIKWFNFTT

-205 EDETIV
+205 EDGTIV

-233 DVDVYAKWKKIDKP
+233 NVDVYAKWKKIDKP
-247 VTPPEPEVEK
+247 VAPPEPEVEK

-263 PGEGKGP
+263 AGEGKGP
-270 NKVMKI
+270 NAVMKI
-276 PKSDADYKVRDF
+276 PKSDEDYKVRDF

-343 EVKVADTITNGTVV
+343 EVKVANTITNGTVV
-357 LENIDREKG
+357 LENYDRETG
-366 QVVTAKEGEPIF
+366 QVVTAKEGETIL
-378 ATLKADKGYY
+378 ATLTANKGYY

-400 YLPWERDEFDPYFVT
+400 YLPWKRNEFNAYLVT
-415 FKVENDDITFNA
+415 FKVRNDDITFNA

-437 KPTIKARNLKYNGK
+437 KPILKARNLKYNGK
-451 EQEVEVFG
+451 EQEVEVLG

-501 KIETVQRP
+501 EIETVQRP

-628 DADTTC
+628 D
-634 NICGC
+634 
-639 VRTITPPTPS
+639 
-649 HTHTYGAWVS
+649 
-659 DDTNHW
+659 
-665 HECTDASCGS
+665 
-675 IKDKAVHVYDNDMD
+675 MD

-704 VVTYKFIEGANGS
+704 IVTYKFIEGANGS
-717 WTKNSGKNLGFKVNG
+717 WTKNSGKNLSFKVNG
-732 EISKFTGVKVD
+732 EFSRFTGVKVD

-757 STVVTLKKDY
+757 STIVTLKKDY
-767 LETLSVGKHTLSV
+767 LEMLSVGKHTLSV
-780 IYTDGECTT
+780 VYTDGECTT
-789 EFEVIADTKPT
+789 EFEIITDTKPI

-807 PGTET
+807 PGI
-812 EKPKPD
+812 D
-818 VEKPTSPEEDKKPGT
+818 
-833 ETEKPKPINP
+833 
-843 EEDKKPSTETKK
+843 TKK
-855 PIPSKV
+855 PATSRLDKKV
-861 DKKANVKSEKKK
+861 DVKSEKKR

-882 MGQWMALLLMSGF
+882 MGQWMTLLLMSGF
-895 VLVLTVFKKKRN
+895 VLALTVFKKKRN

>member
-1 MMKQCMSVGL
+1 MMKRCISVGL
-11 ALSMLLSLTPIMA
+11 ALSMLLSLTPITA

-37 TEEIKEDL
+37 TEERKEDL

-66 TITFKNVGQQVNNDN
+66 TITFKNVGQQVNNNN

-93 DSSGKPIPNLDFELH
+93 DSAGKPIPNLDFELH
-108 CDEVTTQFVKTDANG
+108 CDDVTTQFVKSDANG

-129 DYSKPMYSHRN
+129 VYSKPMYTYRN

-163 QNPIKWYNFTT
+163 QNPIKWFNFTT

-205 EDETIV
+205 EDGTIV

-221 TIKHDFTKPIVS
+221 TIKHDFTKPIIS
-233 DVDVYAKWKKIDKP
+233 DVNIYAKWKKIEKP
-247 VTPPEPEVEK
+247 VVPPEPEVERV
-257 YQITYS
+257 QITYS
-263 PGEGKGP
+263 PGEGKGK
-270 NKVMKI
+270 NAVMKI
-276 PKSDADYKVRDF
+276 PKSDEDYKVRDF

-326 IKITQNTAF
+326 IKITQDTAF

-357 LENIDREKG
+357 LENHDRETG
-366 QVVTAKEGEPIF
+366 QVVTAKEGETIF
-378 ATLKADKGYY
+378 ATLTANKGYY

-437 KPTIKARNLKYNGK
+437 KPIIKARNLKYNGK
-451 EQEVEVFG
+451 EQEVKVLG

-501 KIETVQRP
+501 EIETVQRP

-566 KEDKNHH
+566 KDDKNHMF
-573 YNIPAEIRIN
+573 NIPAEIRIN

-611 DASCSSIKD
+611 DASCS
-620 KAVHVYDN
+620 
-628 DADTTC
+628 
-634 NICGC
+634 
-639 VRTITPPTPS
+639 
-649 HTHTYGAWVS
+649 
-659 DDTNHW
+659 
-665 HECTDASCGS
+665 S

-732 EISKFTGVKVD
+732 EISRFTGVKVD

-780 IYTDGECTT
+780 VYTDGECTT

-818 VEKPTSPEEDKKPGT
+818 VEKPTLPEEG
-833 ETEKPKPINP
+833 
-843 EEDKKPSTETKK
+843 KKPSTETEK
-855 PIPSKV
+855 PVPSKV
-861 DKKANVKSEKKK
+861 DKKADVKSEKKK

-895 VLVLTVFKKKRN
+895 VLVLTVFKKKKN

>member
-1 MMKQCMSVGL
+1 MIKRCMSVGL
-11 ALSMLLSLTPIMA
+11 ALSMLLSLTPITA

-45 ELVPSVSVAGLKAVA
+45 ELVPSVSMAGLKAVA
-60 TEKESI
+60 TQKESI
-66 TITFKNVGQQVNNDN
+66 TIMFKNVGQQVNNDN

-93 DSSGKPIPNLDFELH
+93 DSAGKPIPNLDFELH
-108 CDEVTTQFVKTDANG
+108 CDDVTTQFVKSDANG

-129 DYSKPMYSHRN
+129 VYSKPMYTYRN

-163 QNPIKWYNFTT
+163 QNPIKWFNFTT

-205 EDETIV
+205 EDGTIV
-211 FDAWYDDEAC
+211 FDAWYDDEAR

-233 DVDVYAKWKKIDKP
+233 NVDVYAKWKKIDKP
-247 VTPPEPEVEK
+247 VTPPEPEVERV
-257 YQITYS
+257 QITYS
-263 PGEGKGP
+263 PGKGKGP
-270 NKVMKI
+270 NYVMKI
-276 PKSDADYKVRDF
+276 PKSDEDYKVRDF

-301 DKYYFKEWLIKF
+301 DKYYFKEWLIIF

-357 LENIDREKG
+357 LENHDRETG
-366 QVVTAKEGEPIF
+366 QVVTAKEGETIF
-378 ATLKADKGYY
+378 ATLTADKGYY

-437 KPTIKARNLKYNGK
+437 KPIIKARNLKYNGK
-451 EQEVEVFG
+451 EQEVKVLG

-496 VTTKW
+496 VTTTW
-501 KIETVQRP
+501 EIETVQRP

-532 TEDMKYIEAT
+532 TEEMKYIEAT

-566 KEDKNHH
+566 KDDKNHWF
-573 YNIPAEIRIN
+573 NIPAEIRIN

-588 VPSHTHTYGAWVS
+588 IPSHTHTYGAWVS

-611 DASCSSIKD
+611 DASCTDKAGSIKD

-634 NICGC
+634 NICGY

-665 HECTDASCGS
+665 HECTDASCSS

-732 EISKFTGVKVD
+732 EISRFTGVKVD
-743 GTLIGND
+743 GILIGND

-767 LETLSVGKHTLSV
+767 LETLSIGKHTLSV
-780 IYTDGECTT
+780 VYTDGECTT

-800 TPEEDKK
+800 TPEENKK

-818 VEKPTSPEEDKKPGT
+818 VEKPTLPEEDKKPGT
-833 ETEKPKPINP
+833 
-843 EEDKKPSTETKK
+843 DTKK
-855 PIPSKV
+855 PVPSKV
-861 DKKANVKSEKKK
+861 DKKADVKSKKKK

>member
-1 MMKQCMSVGL
+1 MMKRCISVGL

-60 TEKESI
+60 TVKESI

-108 CDEVTTQFVKTDANG
+108 CDEVTTQFVKSDANG

-129 DYSKPMYSHRN
+129 DYSKPMYTYKN

-163 QNPIKWYNFTT
+163 QNPIKWFHFIT
-174 HQDEKYNT
+174 HEDEKYKT
-182 LISYPFSV
+182 ATSITYPFNV
-190 RGGEIVEEKEVLKTY
+190 TGGEIVEEIEVLKTY
-205 EDETIV
+205 EDGTIV

-233 DVDVYAKWKKIDKP
+233 NVDVYAKWKKIDKP
-247 VTPPEPEVEK
+247 VAPPEPEVEK

-276 PKSDADYKVRDF
+276 PKSDEDYKVRDF

-378 ATLKADKGYY
+378 ATLKANKGYY

-437 KPTIKARNLKYNGK
+437 KPIIKARNLKYNGK
-451 EQEVEVFG
+451 EQEVKVLG

-501 KIETVQRP
+501 EIETVQRP

-566 KEDKNHH
+566 KDDKNHMF
-573 YNIPAEIRIN
+573 NIPAEIRIN

-611 DASCSSIKD
+611 DASCTD
-620 KAVHVYDN
+620 KA
-628 DADTTC
+628 
-634 NICGC
+634 
-639 VRTITPPTPS
+639 
-649 HTHTYGAWVS
+649 
-659 DDTNHW
+659 
-665 HECTDASCGS
+665 GS

-780 IYTDGECTT
+780 VYTDGECTT

-812 EKPKPD
+812 EKPKPN
-818 VEKPTSPEEDKKPGT
+818 VEKPTL
-833 ETEKPKPINP
+833 P

-855 PIPSKV
+855 PVPSKK
-861 DKKANVKSEKKK
+861 DKKADVKSEKKK

-882 MGQWMALLLMSGF
+882 LGQWMALLLMSGF

>member
-1 MMKQCMSVGL
+1 MMKRCISVGL

-129 DYSKPMYSHRN
+129 VYSKPMYTHRN
-140 PVKVYAIVQENDKYV
+140 PVRVYAMVRENDKYV
-155 HSYGEQKY
+155 HSYGEQY
-163 QNPIKWYNFTT
+163 YHNPIKWFHFIT
-174 HQDEKYNT
+174 HEDEKYKT
-182 LISYPFSV
+182 ATSITYPFNV
-190 RGGEIVEEKEVLKTY
+190 TGGEIVEEIEVLKTY
-205 EDETIV
+205 EDGTIV
-211 FDAWYDDEAC
+211 FDAWYDDEAR
-221 TIKHDFTKPIVS
+221 TIKHDFTKPIIS
-233 DVDVYAKWKKIDKP
+233 DVNIYAKWKKIEKP
-247 VTPPEPEVEK
+247 VVPPEPEVERV
-257 YQITYS
+257 QITYS
-263 PGEGKGP
+263 PGEGKGK
-270 NKVMKI
+270 NAVMKI
-276 PKSDADYKVRDF
+276 PKSDEDYKVRDF

-326 IKITQNTAF
+326 IKITQDTAF

-357 LENIDREKG
+357 LENHDRETG
-366 QVVTAKEGEPIF
+366 QVVTAKEGETIF
-378 ATLKADKGYY
+378 ATLTANKGYY

-437 KPTIKARNLKYNGK
+437 KPIIKARNLKYNGK
-451 EQEVEVFG
+451 EQEVKVLG

-566 KEDKNHH
+566 KDDKNHMF
-573 YNIPAEIRIN
+573 NIPAEIRIN

-611 DASCSSIKD
+611 DASCS
-620 KAVHVYDN
+620 
-628 DADTTC
+628 
-634 NICGC
+634 
-639 VRTITPPTPS
+639 
-649 HTHTYGAWVS
+649 
-659 DDTNHW
+659 
-665 HECTDASCGS
+665 S

-732 EISKFTGVKVD
+732 EISRFTGVKVD

-780 IYTDGECTT
+780 VYTDGECTT

-818 VEKPTSPEEDKKPGT
+818 VEKPTLPEEG
-833 ETEKPKPINP
+833 
-843 EEDKKPSTETKK
+843 KKPSTETEK
-855 PIPSKV
+855 PVPSKV
-861 DKKANVKSEKKK
+861 DKKADVKSEKKK

-895 VLVLTVFKKKRN
+895 VLVLTVFKKKKN